1 MKNCQLNSLIALAV
15 TLLALIASAASAT
28 PVNNPITLGL
38 VAGWEFEGNANDV
51 SGNGH
56 HGTVVGATL
65 TTDRFGHPN
74 SAYRFNGADD
84 RITLAPVFSSQQDPF
99 TFAAWVRTEQAGGMF
114 LYGEFQSWGATRN
127 FVTASTGPSITLDN
141 YPPLSGAIGFNLEA
155 TNAASAFDN
164 VWIHLALTVESGIAT
179 GYINGEPIGSVPY
192 TESYSGGVPGIAAI
206 GSRNHNGWYSRGHAG
221 DIDDLYL
228 YDRAL
233 LPTEVQ
239 TLYSAVPEPSTALLL
254 GMGLAMVAARR
265 WSAPR
270 QSS

>member
-1 MKNCQLNSLIALAV
+1 MKSCHWNSLIVLAFSW
-15 TLLALIASAASAT
+15 LALFASAANA
-28 PVNNPITLGL
+28 VQGNNPIPLGL
-38 VAGWEFEGNANDV
+38 AAGWEFEGNANDI

-65 TTDRFGHPN
+65 TSDRFGNPN
-74 SAYRFNGADD
+74 SAYSFNGADD

-99 TFAAWVRTEQAGGMF
+99 TFAAWVRTEQAGGMA
-114 LYGEFQSWGATRN
+114 LYGEFRSSGTTRN

-141 YPPLSGAIGFNLEA
+141 YPPLSGGIGFSLQA
-155 TNAASAFDN
+155 ANAANAFDN

-179 GYINGEPIGSVPY
+179 GYINGDFIGSVPY
-192 TESYSGGVPGIAAI
+192 TESYVGGTPSIAAI

-221 DIDDLYL
+221 AIDDLYL

-239 TLYSAVPEPSTALLL
+239 ALYSAVPEPTTAVLIGL
-254 GMGLAMVAARR
+254 GLIGLGVRR
-265 WSAPR
+265 RVP
-270 QSS
+270 